1 MAENAVHLT
10 SATFASVPSIFEV
23 LAQDS
28 LMGSVRPAL
37 KHAIKVHYQWL
48 LQCICICT
56 VNDSYKHKWKIRLDW
71 VFCFLLGC
79 FIYSESLCTILQ
91 DYIEH
96 YPASDRNLEI
106 WLAETNTIC
115 RDIML
120 PY

>member
-48 LQCICICT
+48 LQYVCT
-56 VNDSYKHKWKIRLDW
+56 VIDSYTHKWKIR
-71 VFCFLLGC
+71 F
-79 FIYSESLCTILQ
+79 
-91 DYIEH
+91 
-96 YPASDRNLEI
+96 DRGF
-106 WLAETNTIC
+106 
-115 RDIML
+115 
-120 PY
+120 

>member
-37 KHAIKVHYQWL
+37 KHAVKVHISDYQWL

-56 VNDSYKHKWKIRLDW
+56 VIDSYKHKRKIRLDSW
-71 VFCFLLGC
+71 VF
-79 FIYSESLCTILQ
+79 
-91 DYIEH
+91 
-96 YPASDRNLEI
+96 
-106 WLAETNTIC
+106 
-115 RDIML
+115 
-120 PY
+120 